1 MVPKQKHLFTKPV
14 RGCLISFQQVIFILG
29 NREHTE
35 HGMANATLSL
45 STSLTDHTKNNKIQ
59 QFPTI
64 TAVAALGRLEPQGQ
78 VVRLSAPNSQT
89 GVRIGKLLVKQGG
102 GVSQGQ
108 VVVILDNYHPRL
120 AALEKAQK
128 QVVVAQAVVH
138 QVKAGAK
145 AGDISARQAT
155 IARLEA
161 QLRNAQIHGVK
172 LGDRVNYYP
181 SNLSGGQKQRVAIA
195 RACGV

>member
-1 MVPKQKHLFTKPV
+1 M
-14 RGCLISFQQVIFILG
+14 
-29 NREHTE
+29 
-35 HGMANATLSL
+35 
-45 STSLTDHTKNNKIQ
+45 
-59 QFPTI
+59 
-64 TAVAALGRLEPQGQ
+64 
-78 VVRLSAPNSQT
+78 
-89 GVRIGKLLVKQGG
+89 
-102 GVSQGQ
+102 SQGQ

-161 QLRNAQIHGVK
+161 QLRNAEIHGVK